1 MHLRTEENHTMHA
14 FQKIVAKTITLN
26 LTLTLVAVASLF
38 SVCVTGIAQESGSTT
53 KPSAIIHT
61 SMGDIQLE
69 LFADKAPV
77 SVKNFTDY
85 ATSGF
90 YDGTIFHRV
99 ISYFMIQGGGFT
111 EAMVQKPTSAP
122 IANEAN
128 NGLSNR
134 RGTIAMARTND
145 PNSATSQF
153 FINTEDNAKLDY
165 TRGDSSAGWG
175 YAVFG
180 KVTGGMDVVDAIR
193 NVETTS
199 VPPYSD
205 VPVVPVVITGVEI
218 ISPPQD

>member
-1 MHLRTEENHTMHA
+1 MNVLPKFAARTRA
-14 FQKIVAKTITLN
+14 
-26 LTLTLVAVASLF
+26 LTLAWELAALAGLMSVAGA
-38 SVCVTGIAQESGSTT
+38 GIAQESATSNN
-53 KPSAIIHT
+53 PSAIIHT
-61 SMGDIQLE
+61 SMGDIQVE

-85 ATSGF
+85 ASSGF

-111 EAMVQKPTSAP
+111 EKMQQKPTNAP

-153 FINTEDNAKLDY
+153 FINTEDNSKLDY

-193 NVETTS
+193 KVETAT
-199 VPPYSD
+199 VPPFAD
-205 VPVVPVVITGVEI
+205 VPVVPVVINSVEI
-218 ISPPQD
+218 ILPPQG